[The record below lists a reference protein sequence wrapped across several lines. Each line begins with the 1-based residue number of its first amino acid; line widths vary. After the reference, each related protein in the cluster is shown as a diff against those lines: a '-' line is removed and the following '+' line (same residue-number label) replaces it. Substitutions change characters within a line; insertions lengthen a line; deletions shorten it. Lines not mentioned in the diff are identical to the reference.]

1 MHASETKPALG
12 IVIPALNAA
21 PGLLA
26 TLAAL
31 EPGRAC
37 FDLDIVVVDGGSDDD
52 TVAVAQAGGARV
64 VSSEPGRGLQLH
76 TGAAAVA
83 GEGLLFLHADTVLS
97 AEWAATLRAAI
108 EQPGADAQAFYFR
121 FALDDDHP
129 GARRVEHWVAR
140 RCRNANLPY
149 GDQGLALPRDLYD
162 TLEGF
167 APMRLM
173 EDVNFVTRIK
183 HRCGHDSLIQL
194 DAVALTSADRYRRD
208 GYWVRPARNA
218 LCRMM
223 YFAGFSLRSIAKV
236 YG

>member
-1 MHASETKPALG
+1 MNAAKTKPALG
-12 IVIPALNAA
+12 VVIPALNAA
-21 PGLLA
+21 PGLRA

-31 EPGRAC
+31 EPGRQS
-37 FDLDIVVVDGGSDDD
+37 FDLDIVVVDGGSEDE
-52 TVAVAQAGGARV
+52 TVAIAESGGARV
-64 VSSEPGRGLQLH
+64 VTSEPGRGLQLH
-76 TGAAAVA
+76 TGAGAVA

-97 AEWAATLRAAI
+97 PDWAVTLRDAI
-108 EQPGADAQAFYFR
+108 EQPGADGQAFYFR
-121 FALDDDHP
+121 FALDDSHP

-140 RCRNANLPY
+140 RCRNSNLPY

-162 TLEGF
+162 KLEGF

-183 HRCGHDSLIQL
+183 HRCGPDSLIQL
-194 DAVALTSADRYRRD
+194 DAVALTSAERYRRD